1 MGANK
6 GRGRREMPL
15 LAVLA
20 LSRMCGSCASN
31 FPGENFERKKGIKA
45 PITPITR
52 ISPKEASKAT
62 SQRAEKAINEL
73 SILLSLMSKTK
84 DEREAL
90 LGFRLEITVI
100 LNLATCCS

>member
-1 MGANK
+1 MLGCWLVGIA
-6 GRGRREMPL
+6 
-15 LAVLA
+15 
-20 LSRMCGSCASN
+20 N

-73 SILLSLMSKTK
+73 VRKEEKLTAFAQYDYVDDARPWVQILSLGV
-84 DEREAL
+84 DL
-90 LGFRLEITVI
+90 
-100 LNLATCCS
+100 